1 VSTAAHPAGPPHG
14 GSGAADKVD
23 ILQRRALVAAAAGLI
38 ASLVGVLVDPT
49 QFFHSYLFAFLFWN
63 GIALGCL
70 SLLMIQHLTG
80 GRWGL
85 AIRRLLEAGTR
96 TFPVL
101 LLLFLPVVFGL
112 RRIYPWAG
120 LEQTEPTIRHA
131 VLLKQAYLNV
141 PFFLGRALFYF
152 AVWFVLAHFLNR
164 VSLETD
170 MGMDLRRARLLRS
183 ISGGGLLLMGLTIT
197 FMSVDWAM
205 SLDPRWFSTIY
216 GMLFMIGQA
225 LAALALCIV
234 VISRIAVDRPLSV
247 IANPDTLHDLGKL
260 MFAFVMVWAYFS
272 FSQFLII
279 WSGNLPEEIPWYLRR
294 FQGGWRVVSLVVVVF
309 HFAVPFLVLLSRGV
323 KRRAK
328 TVGMVALWILAM
340 RVLDLFW
347 LVRPEFPHTGLDL
360 HWLDVALPIGIG
372 GVWLG
377 AFARQ
382 LKTRPLLPLG
392 EPEVRALL
400 AEAGA

>member
-1 VSTAAHPAGPPHG
+1 MSTASVTSLPVPEQ
-14 GSGAADKVD
+14 VD
-23 ILQRRALVAAAAGLI
+23 VLQRRAFGLGAAGLI
-38 ASLVGVLVDPT
+38 ASLVGALVSPT

-63 GIALGCL
+63 GIAIGCL

-96 TFPVL
+96 TVPVL
-101 LLLFLPVVFGL
+101 VLLFLPVVFGL
-112 RRIYPWAG
+112 KRIYPWAG
-120 LEQTEPTIRHA
+120 SEPSDATIRHA
-131 VLLKQAYLNV
+131 VALKHAYLNV
-141 PFFLGRALFYF
+141 PFFLGRAAFYF
-152 AVWFVLAHFLNR
+152 AVWFLLAHFLNR

-170 MGMDLRRARLLRS
+170 AGMDLRRERLMRS

-197 FMSVDWAM
+197 FMSMDWAM

-216 GMLFMIGQA
+216 GMLFMIGTA
-225 LAALALCIV
+225 LSALALCIV
-234 VISRIAVDRPLSV
+234 VITRIMGTGPLSV
-247 IANPDTLHDLGKL
+247 VANADTLHDLGKL
-260 MFAFVMVWAYFS
+260 MLAFIMVWAYFS
-272 FSQFLII
+272 YSQFLII

-294 FQGGWRVVSLVVVVF
+294 FHSAWRFVGLFLVVF
-309 HFAVPFLVLLSRGV
+309 HFMVPFLILLSRDV
-323 KRRAK
+323 KRRAR
-328 TVGMVALWILAM
+328 TVGMVALWILAV
-340 RVLDLFW
+340 RALDLYW
-347 LVRPEFPHTGLDL
+347 LVRPEFPATGFPF
-360 HWLDVALPIGIG
+360 HWLDVTLAVGLG

-392 EPEVRALL
+392 DPEVRQML

>member
-1 VSTAAHPAGPPHG
+1 MSSTSHPVPPQ
-14 GSGAADKVD
+14 VD
-23 ILQRRALVAAAAGLI
+23 VLERRAFVGGAAGLI
-38 ASLVGVLVDPT
+38 ASLMGALVSPT

-96 TFPVL
+96 TVPVL
-101 LLLFLPVVFGL
+101 VLLFLPVVLGL
-112 RRIYPWAG
+112 KRIYPWAG
-120 LEQTEPTIRHA
+120 SAQSDPTIRHA
-131 VLLKQAYLNV
+131 IDLKQAYLNV
-141 PFFLGRALFYF
+141 PFFLGRAVFYF
-152 AVWFVLAHFLNR
+152 AVWFLLARVLSR
-164 VSLETD
+164 VSLDSDT
-170 MGMDLRRARLLRS
+170 GMDLRRARLLRS

-205 SLDPRWFSTIY
+205 SLDPRWFSAIY

-225 LAALALCIV
+225 LSALALCIV
-234 VISRIAVDRPLSV
+234 VISRIGMEPPLSAV
-247 IANPDTLHDLGKL
+247 ANADTLHDLGKL
-260 MFAFVMVWAYFS
+260 MLAFIMVWAYFS
-272 FSQFLII
+272 FSQFLIT

-294 FQGGWRVVSLVVVVF
+294 FQGGWRLVGLFLVVF

-328 TVGMVALWILAM
+328 AVGTVALAILAV
-340 RVLDLFW
+340 RVVDLFW
-347 LVRPEFPHTGLDL
+347 LVRPEFPHAGLDL
-360 HWLDVALPIGIG
+360 HWLDFTLPIGIG

-377 AFARQ
+377 VFARQ

-392 EPEVRALL
+392 EPEVREML

>member
-1 VSTAAHPAGPPHG
+1 MSAESHPVPEP
-14 GSGAADKVD
+14 VD
-23 ILQRRALVAAAAGLI
+23 VLRRRAFAAGAAGLI
-38 ASLVGVLVDPT
+38 ASLIGALVSPT

-96 TFPVL
+96 TVPVL
-101 LLLFLPVVFGL
+101 VLLFLPVVLGL
-112 RRIYPWAG
+112 KRIYPWAG
-120 LEQTEPTIRHA
+120 YEQADATIRHA
-131 VLLKQAYLNV
+131 VEIKHAYLNV
-141 PFFLGRALFYF
+141 PFFLGRAAFYF
-152 AVWFVLAHFLNR
+152 AVWLLYFLNR

-170 MGMDLRRARLLRS
+170 AGMDLRRARKLRS

-216 GMLFMIGQA
+216 GMLFMIGTA
-225 LAALALCIV
+225 LSALALCIV
-234 VISRIAVDRPLSV
+234 VITRIMGTGPLSV
-247 IANPDTLHDLGKL
+247 VANADTLHDLGKL
-260 MFAFVMVWAYFS
+260 MLAFIMVWAYFS
-272 FSQFLII
+272 YSQFLII

-294 FQGGWRVVSLVVVVF
+294 FHGAWRVIGLFLVVF
-309 HFAVPFLVLLSRGV
+309 HFVVPFLILLSRGV

-328 TVGMVALWILAM
+328 TVGMVALWILAV
-340 RVLDLFW
+340 RVVDLFW
-347 LVRPEFPHTGLDL
+347 LVRPEFPQTGFAL
-360 HWLDVALPIGIG
+360 HWLDLTLPIGLG

-377 AFARQ
+377 VFAQQ

-392 EPEVRALL
+392 EPEVRQIL

>member
-1 VSTAAHPAGPPHG
+1 MSSTSHPVPPQ
-14 GSGAADKVD
+14 VD
-23 ILQRRALVAAAAGLI
+23 VLERRAFVGGAAGLI
-38 ASLVGVLVDPT
+38 ASLMGALVSPT

-96 TFPVL
+96 TVPVL
-101 LLLFLPVVFGL
+101 VLLFLPVVLGL
-112 RRIYPWAG
+112 KRIYPWAG
-120 LEQTEPTIRHA
+120 SAQSDPTIRHA
-131 VLLKQAYLNV
+131 IDLKQAYLNV
-141 PFFLGRALFYF
+141 PFFLGRAVFYF
-152 AVWFVLAHFLNR
+152 AVWFLLARVLSR
-164 VSLETD
+164 VSLDSDT
-170 MGMDLRRARLLRS
+170 GMDLRRARLLRS

-205 SLDPRWFSTIY
+205 SLDPRWFSAIY

-225 LAALALCIV
+225 LSALALCIV
-234 VISRIAVDRPLSV
+234 VISRIGMEPPLSAV
-247 IANPDTLHDLGKL
+247 ANADTLHDLGKL
-260 MFAFVMVWAYFS
+260 MLAFIMVWAYFS
-272 FSQFLII
+272 FSQFLIT

-294 FQGGWRVVSLVVVVF
+294 FQGGWRLVGLFLVVF

-328 TVGMVALWILAM
+328 AVGTVALAILAV
-340 RVLDLFW
+340 RIVDLFW
-347 LVRPEFPHTGLDL
+347 LVRPEFPHAGLDL
-360 HWLDVALPIGIG
+360 HWLDFTLPIGIG

-377 AFARQ
+377 VFARQ

-392 EPEVRALL
+392 EPEVREML

>member
-1 VSTAAHPAGPPHG
+1 VSSTSHPVPPQ
-14 GSGAADKVD
+14 VD
-23 ILQRRALVAAAAGLI
+23 VLQRRAFVGGAAGLL
-38 ASLVGVLVDPT
+38 ASLMGALVSPT

-96 TFPVL
+96 TVPVL
-101 LLLFLPVVFGL
+101 VLLFLPVVLGL
-112 RRIYPWAG
+112 KRIYPWAG
-120 LEQTEPTIRHA
+120 SAQSDPTIRHA
-131 VLLKQAYLNV
+131 IDLKQAYLNV
-141 PFFLGRALFYF
+141 PFFLGRAVFYF
-152 AVWFVLAHFLNR
+152 AVWFLLAQVLNR
-164 VSLETD
+164 VSLESD

-183 ISGGGLLLMGLTIT
+183 VSGGGLLLMGLTIT
-197 FMSVDWAM
+197 FMSVDWSM

-225 LAALALCIV
+225 LSALALCIV
-234 VISRIAVDRPLSV
+234 VISRIGVERPLSAV
-247 IANPDTLHDLGKL
+247 ANADTLHDLGKL
-260 MFAFVMVWAYFS
+260 MLAFIMVWAYFS

-294 FQGGWRVVSLVVVVF
+294 FQGGWRAVGLFLVVF

-328 TVGMVALWILAM
+328 TIGMVALAILAV
-340 RVLDLFW
+340 RVVDLFW

-360 HWLDVALPIGIG
+360 HWLDFTLPIGIG

-377 AFARQ
+377 VFARQ

-392 EPEVRALL
+392 EPEVREML

>member
-1 VSTAAHPAGPPHG
+1 MAHSVPEQ
-14 GSGAADKVD
+14 VD
-23 ILQRRALVAAAAGLI
+23 VLQRRAFAGGAAGLI
-38 ASLVGVLVDPT
+38 ASLIGALVSPT

-96 TFPVL
+96 TVPVL
-101 LLLFLPVVFGL
+101 VLLFLPVVVGL
-112 RRIYPWAG
+112 KRIYPWAG
-120 LEQTEPTIRHA
+120 SEQSDATIRHA
-131 VLLKQAYLNV
+131 IEIKHAYLNV
-141 PFFLGRALFYF
+141 PFFLGRSAFYF
-152 AVWFVLAHFLNR
+152 AVWLLLAYFLNR

-170 MGMDLRRARLLRS
+170 AGMDLRRARLLRS

-197 FMSVDWAM
+197 FMSMDWAM

-216 GMLFMIGQA
+216 GMLFMIGTA
-225 LAALALCIV
+225 LSALALCIV
-234 VISRIAVDRPLSV
+234 VITRIMGTGPLSV
-247 IANPDTLHDLGKL
+247 VANADTLHDLGKL
-260 MFAFVMVWAYFS
+260 MLAFIMVWAYFS
-272 FSQFLII
+272 YSQFLII

-294 FQGGWRVVSLVVVVF
+294 YHGTWKLIGLFLVVF
-309 HFAVPFLVLLSRGV
+309 HFAVPFLILLSRSV

-328 TVGMVALWILAM
+328 TVGMIALWILGVRA
-340 RVLDLFW
+340 VDLFW
-347 LVRPEFPHTGLDL
+347 LVRPEFPQTGFAV
-360 HWLDVALPIGIG
+360 HWLDLTLAVGLG

-382 LKTRPLLPLG
+382 LKMRPLLPLG
-392 EPEVRALL
+392 EPEVRQML

>member
-1 VSTAAHPAGPPHG
+1 MSSTSYPVPPQ
-14 GSGAADKVD
+14 VD
-23 ILQRRALVAAAAGLI
+23 VLQRRAFVGGAAGLL
-38 ASLVGVLVDPT
+38 ASLLGALVSPT
-49 QFFHSYLFAFLFWN
+49 QFFHSYLFAYLFWN

-96 TFPVL
+96 TVPVL
-101 LLLFLPVVFGL
+101 VLLFLPVVLGL
-112 RRIYPWAG
+112 KRIYPWAG
-120 LEQTEPTIRHA
+120 SAQSDPTIRHA
-131 VLLKQAYLNV
+131 IDLKQAYLNV
-141 PFFLGRALFYF
+141 PFFLGRAVFYF
-152 AVWFVLAHFLNR
+152 AVWFLLARVLNR
-164 VSLETD
+164 VSLESD
-170 MGMDLRRARLLRS
+170 LGMDLRRARLLRS

-197 FMSVDWAM
+197 FMSVDWSM

-225 LAALALCIV
+225 LSALALCIV
-234 VISRIAVDRPLSV
+234 LISRIGEERPLSAV
-247 IANPDTLHDLGKL
+247 ANADTLHDLGKL
-260 MFAFVMVWAYFS
+260 MLAFIMVWAYFS

-294 FQGGWRVVSLVVVVF
+294 FQGGWRLVGLFLVVF

-323 KRRAK
+323 KRRAR
-328 TVGMVALWILAM
+328 TVGMVAFAILAV
-340 RVLDLFW
+340 RVVDLFW

-360 HWLDVALPIGIG
+360 HWLDVTLPIGIG

-377 AFARQ
+377 VFAQQ

-392 EPEVRALL
+392 EPEVREML

>member
-1 VSTAAHPAGPPHG
+1 MAHAVPEQ
-14 GSGAADKVD
+14 VD
-23 ILQRRALVAAAAGLI
+23 VLQRRAFAGGAAGLI
-38 ASLVGVLVDPT
+38 ASLIGALVSPT

-96 TFPVL
+96 TVPVL
-101 LLLFLPVVFGL
+101 VLLFLPVVVGL
-112 RRIYPWAG
+112 KRIYPWAG
-120 LEQTEPTIRHA
+120 SEQSDATIRHA
-131 VLLKQAYLNV
+131 IEIKHAYLNV
-141 PFFLGRALFYF
+141 PFFLGRSAFYF
-152 AVWFVLAHFLNR
+152 AVWLLLAYFLNR

-170 MGMDLRRARLLRS
+170 AGMDLRRARLLRS

-197 FMSVDWAM
+197 FMSMDWAM

-216 GMLFMIGQA
+216 GMLFMIGTA
-225 LAALALCIV
+225 LSALALCIV
-234 VISRIAVDRPLSV
+234 VITRIMGTGPLSV
-247 IANPDTLHDLGKL
+247 VANADTLHDLGKL
-260 MFAFVMVWAYFS
+260 MLAFIMVWAYFS
-272 FSQFLII
+272 YSQFLIT

-294 FQGGWRVVSLVVVVF
+294 YHGTWKLIGLFLVVF
-309 HFAVPFLVLLSRGV
+309 HFVVPFLILLSRSV

-328 TVGMVALWILAM
+328 TVGMVALWILAVRM
-340 RVLDLFW
+340 VDLFW
-347 LVRPEFPHTGLDL
+347 LVRPEFPQTGFAV
-360 HWLDVALPIGIG
+360 HWLDLTLAVGLG

-382 LKTRPLLPLG
+382 LKMRPLLPLG
-392 EPEVRALL
+392 EPEVRQML

>member
-1 VSTAAHPAGPPHG
+1 MSHPVPPQ
-14 GSGAADKVD
+14 VD
-23 ILQRRALVAAAAGLI
+23 VLQRRAFVGGAAGLI
-38 ASLVGVLVDPT
+38 VSLIGALVSPT

-96 TFPVL
+96 TVPVL
-101 LLLFLPVVFGL
+101 VLLFLPVVFGL
-112 RRIYPWAG
+112 GRIYPWAG
-120 LEQTEPTIRHA
+120 SAQSDATIRHA
-131 VLLKQAYLNV
+131 VELKRAYLNV
-141 PFFLGRALFYF
+141 PFFLGRAVFYF
-152 AVWFVLAHFLNR
+152 AVWFLLARVLSRL
-164 VSLETD
+164 SLETD

-225 LAALALCIV
+225 P
-234 VISRIAVDRPLSV
+234 PLSAV
-247 IANPDTLHDLGKL
+247 ANADTLHDLGKL
-260 MFAFVMVWAYFS
+260 MLAFIMVWAYFS

-294 FQGGWRVVSLVVVVF
+294 FQGGWRLVGLFLVVF
-309 HFAVPFLVLLSRGV
+309 HFVVPFLILLSRGV

-328 TVGMVALWILAM
+328 MIGMVALAILAV
-340 RVLDLFW
+340 RVVDLFW

-360 HWLDVALPIGIG
+360 HWLDFTLPIGIG

-377 AFARQ
+377 VFARQ

-392 EPEVRALL
+392 EPEVRDML
-400 AEAGA
+400 AQAGA

>member
-1 VSTAAHPAGPPHG
+1 MSAVSHAVPEQ
-14 GSGAADKVD
+14 VD
-23 ILQRRALVAAAAGLI
+23 VLQRRAFAGGAAGLI
-38 ASLVGVLVDPT
+38 ASLIGALVSPT

-96 TFPVL
+96 TVPILV
-101 LLLFLPVVFGL
+101 LLFLPVVVGL
-112 RRIYPWAG
+112 KRIYPWAG
-120 LEQTEPTIRHA
+120 SEQSDATIRHA
-131 VLLKQAYLNV
+131 IEIKHAYLNV
-141 PFFLGRALFYF
+141 PFFLGRAAFYF
-152 AVWFVLAHFLNR
+152 AVWFLLAYFLNR

-170 MGMDLRRARLLRS
+170 AGMDLRRARLMRS

-197 FMSVDWAM
+197 FMSMDWAM

-216 GMLFMIGQA
+216 GMLFMIGTA
-225 LAALALCIV
+225 LSALALCIV
-234 VISRIAVDRPLSV
+234 VITRIMGTGPLSV
-247 IANPDTLHDLGKL
+247 VANADTLHDLGKL
-260 MFAFVMVWAYFS
+260 MLAFIMVWAYFS
-272 FSQFLII
+272 YSQFLII

-294 FQGGWRVVSLVVVVF
+294 YHGTWKLVGLFLVVF
-309 HFAVPFLVLLSRGV
+309 HFAVPFLILLSRNV

-328 TVGMVALWILAM
+328 TVGMIALWILGVRA
-340 RVLDLFW
+340 LDLFW
-347 LVRPEFPHTGLDL
+347 LVRPEFPQTGFAL
-360 HWLDVALPIGIG
+360 HWLDLTLAVGLG

-377 AFARQ
+377 VFARQ

-392 EPEVRALL
+392 EPEVRQML

>member
-1 VSTAAHPAGPPHG
+1 MSTQAPSVPEP
-14 GSGAADKVD
+14 VD
-23 ILQRRALVAAAAGLI
+23 VLQRRAFAGGAVGLV
-38 ASLVGVLVDPT
+38 ASLVGALVSPT

-63 GIALGCL
+63 GIAIGCL

-96 TFPVL
+96 TVPVL
-101 LLLFLPVVFGL
+101 VLLFLPVVLGL
-112 RRIYPWAG
+112 KRIYPWAG
-120 LEQTEPTIRHA
+120 SVQSDPTIRHA
-131 VLLKQAYLNV
+131 IDLKQAYLNV
-141 PFFLGRALFYF
+141 PFFLGRAVFYF
-152 AVWFVLAHFLNR
+152 AVWFLLAQVLNR
-164 VSLETD
+164 VSLESD

-216 GMLFMIGQA
+216 GMLFMIGTA
-225 LAALALCIV
+225 LSALALCIV
-234 VISRIAVDRPLSV
+234 VITRIAGTGPLGV
-247 IANPDTLHDLGKL
+247 VANADTLHDLGKL
-260 MFAFVMVWAYFS
+260 MLAFIMVWAYFS
-272 FSQFLII
+272 YSQFLII

-294 FQGGWRVVSLVVVVF
+294 FHGAWRSIGLFLVLF
-309 HFAVPFLVLLSRGV
+309 HFVVPFLILLSRGV

-328 TVGMVALWILAM
+328 TVGMVALWILAV
-340 RVLDLFW
+340 RAVDLFW
-347 LVRPEFPHTGLDL
+347 LVRPEFPQTGFAV
-360 HWLDVALPIGIG
+360 HWLDVTLAVGVG

-377 AFARQ
+377 VFARQ

-392 EPEVRALL
+392 EPEVREML

>member
-1 VSTAAHPAGPPHG
+1 VSSTSHPVPPQ
-14 GSGAADKVD
+14 VD
-23 ILQRRALVAAAAGLI
+23 VLQRRAFVGGAAGLL
-38 ASLVGVLVDPT
+38 ASLLGALVSPT

-96 TFPVL
+96 TVPVL
-101 LLLFLPVVFGL
+101 VLLFLPVVLGL
-112 RRIYPWAG
+112 KRIYPWAG
-120 LEQTEPTIRHA
+120 SPQSDPTIRHA
-131 VLLKQAYLNV
+131 IDLKQAYLNV
-141 PFFLGRALFYF
+141 PFFLGRAVFYF
-152 AVWFVLAHFLNR
+152 AVWFLLAQVLNR
-164 VSLETD
+164 VSLESD
-170 MGMDLRRARLLRS
+170 LGMDLRRARLLRS

-197 FMSVDWAM
+197 FMSVDWSM

-225 LAALALCIV
+225 LSALALCIV
-234 VISRIAVDRPLSV
+234 VISRIGVERPLSAV
-247 IANPDTLHDLGKL
+247 ANADTLHDLGKL
-260 MFAFVMVWAYFS
+260 MLAFIMVWAYFS

-294 FQGGWRVVSLVVVVF
+294 FQGGWRLVGLFLVVF

-328 TVGMVALWILAM
+328 MIGMVALAILAV
-340 RVLDLFW
+340 RVVDLFW

-360 HWLDVALPIGIG
+360 HWLDFTLPIGIG

-377 AFARQ
+377 VFAQQ

-392 EPEVRALL
+392 EPEVREML